1 MEFISKI
8 FERKGPM
15 TGSFRRAHFHSVLA
29 FYQVM
34 KNKMLKEIS
43 TITNESYQKDFLKV
57 VL

>member
-1 MEFISKI
+1 
-8 FERKGPM
+8 M

-43 TITNESYQKDFLKV
+43 TITNERSYQKDFLKV

>member
-1 MEFISKI
+1 
-8 FERKGPM
+8 M

-34 KNKMLKEIS
+34 KNKMLKEIG